1 MQCRMKLGEPQI
13 DRATA
18 AALARLS
25 AREKECLRR
34 FLQRQTAK
42 EMALELGISHH
53 AVEKR
58 LKSARIKLGAATS
71 LDAARLLGT
80 LEGYGQ
86 TASGSPDLA
95 SAPPSS
101 QSWFTGPRIMGAM
114 VMSILSA
121 IILAVAAQSG
131 GMSSGTAAGAAR
143 NDNSDIPRIVMAIAS
158 PKQVEAYVA
167 EQFAQFDKDHSGFI
181 EQDEGPA
188 SIRLGC
194 CSNDPHETLTGVA
207 AWQHFLN
214 DNAANDDN
222 RISFAEYRNA
232 RYNRL
237 LRDGIP
243 VERDKVVV
251 IGERPMPYAEQKPGE
266 NKGRL
271 FTADL
276 KSVKAS
282 EERVRAYVRTMFDD
296 WDKDRSGFVELAEA
310 PSQLGTPKATMAAD
324 GTVTYDRNDPL
335 TELTGDA
342 ARTQYIKNVD
352 RDGDG
357 KVSFEEYAKPVMP
370 QYLERGIPLIPAD
383 WTRAKPPAGGGG

>member
-1 MQCRMKLGEPQI
+1 MLASMESAGQQI
-13 DRATA
+13 DRATS
-18 AALARLS
+18 AALERLS

-34 FLQRQTAK
+34 FLLRQTAK

-58 LKSARIKLGAATS
+58 LKQARIKLGAATS
-71 LDAARLLGT
+71 LDAARLLGE
-80 LEGYGQ
+80 LEGYGR

-95 SAPPSS
+95 NDPPAA
-101 QSWFTGPRIMGAM
+101 QSWLTRPRIMGAM

-131 GMSSGTAAGAAR
+131 GTVSDTAAGVEKS
-143 NDNSDIPRIVMAIAS
+143 DNSDIPRIVMAKAS
-158 PKQVEAYVA
+158 PEQVEAYVTG
-167 EQFAQFDKDHSGFI
+167 QFAELDKDKSGYI

-188 SIRLGC
+188 SIQLGC
-194 CSNDPHETLTGVA
+194 CANDPSDTLTGVA
-207 AWQHFLN
+207 AWRHVLK
-214 DNAANDDN
+214 DNGDDGDD
-222 RISFAEYRNA
+222 RVSFAEYRNA
-232 RYNRL
+232 RYDRL
-237 LRDGIP
+237 LSGGIP
-243 VERDKVVV
+243 VERDRVVA
-251 IGERPMPYAEQKPGE
+251 IGDRPSPYGEQTQGE
-266 NKGRL
+266 GNARV

-276 KSVKAS
+276 KFVKVS
-282 EERVRAYVRTMFDD
+282 EARVRAYVRTMFDD
-296 WDKDRSGFVELAEA
+296 WDKDGSGFVELAEA
-310 PSQLGTPKATMAAD
+310 PAQLGTPKATMAPD

-342 ARTQYIKNVD
+342 ARAQYIENVD

-383 WTRAKPPAGGGG
+383 WKQANAAGDRKE